1 MLRPQ
6 VTLVSGVKLYHT
18 NTAESA
24 RKIDSGAEILLKESQ
39 KLVNRIPVLS
49 VQVVT
54 TIMIG

>member
-1 MLRPQ
+1 
-6 VTLVSGVKLYHT
+6 LVSGVKLYHT

-24 RKIDSGAEILLKESQ
+24 RIHEILLKESQ
-39 KLVNRIPVLS
+39 KLVNRIPVRSGGHVVLS